1 MQRNR
6 RDESDSHRP
15 RERRGRI
22 TCTGVGLLVLWVAG
36 GAGAQ
41 SFTID
46 DSPAAP
52 AVGAVGPIPGCGAE
66 NQFGLAVSPCPT
78 GFAPS
83 PTLSTLVPLQG
94 SGSILAPGPSVMLSP
109 NGKSLDALSS
119 NHAHLGA
126 RIYQLFFSVDRLS
139 VGQAGSAVA
148 VQAGL
153 NQQPADLFE
162 GALFRNPGSFAGSL
176 GAGPFAGA
184 LSGPLL
190 GTGSNV
196 LSVDDSLY
204 GLISGGEV
212 VPPSVS
218 APPIGSATHDNI
230 DAYDDTTFD
239 ATADGLFDLFAYF
252 SINPDE
258 ASLVG
263 RSPGDLFDVAPN
275 TAAGTP
281 TPFATAASMGLDS
294 GGVGSD
300 SIDALAVFDH
310 AALGGPGNG
319 GPGGQ
324 AGVDYAL
331 FSLAPGSASLSTFQL
346 SAGDVFF
353 TDFSGAF
360 AVYATAADLG
370 LLGGAGGAPGVGDNL
385 DALEVRAVSLV
396 PTSSAAGLAVLAM
409 ALAYTGMHG
418 FGRIGRGRVSIRSG
432 RR

>member
-1 MQRNR
+1 
-6 RDESDSHRP
+6 
-15 RERRGRI
+15 
-22 TCTGVGLLVLWVAG
+22 LWVAG
-36 GAGAQ
+36 GVGAQ

-83 PTLSTLVPLQG
+83 PTLSTLKPLQG
-94 SGSILAPGPSVMLSP
+94 SGSILAPGPGVMLSP

-119 NHAHLGA
+119 NHANLGA
-126 RIYQLFFSVDRLS
+126 GTCQLFFSVDRLS
-139 VGQAGSAVA
+139 VGRSGSDVA
-148 VQAGL
+148 VQAGR

-162 GALFRNPGSFAGSL
+162 GALFTNPRSFAGSL

-184 LSGPLL
+184 LSALWL
-190 GTGSNV
+190 GTQSNV

-204 GLISGGEV
+204 GLISGGGV
-212 VPPSVS
+212 VPPSAS
-218 APPIGSATHDNI
+218 APPVGSATHDNI
-230 DAYDDTTFD
+230 DAYDDATFD
-239 ATADGLFDLFAYF
+239 ADGDGLFDEFGYF

-263 RSPGDLFDVAPN
+263 RSSADLFDVAPN
-275 TAAGTP
+275 TAAGAA

-310 AALGGPGNG
+310 APLGGPDNG

-353 TDFSGAF
+353 SDFSGAF
-360 AVYATAADLG
+360 AVYASATDLG
-370 LLGGAGGAPGVGDNL
+370 LLGGAGGAPGAGDNL
-385 DALEVRAVSLV
+385 DALELRAAPRI
-396 PTSSAAGLAVLAM
+396 PTIPAVGLAVLAM
-409 ALAYTGMHG
+409 AVAFTGKYG
-418 FGRIGRGRVSIRSG
+418 FDS
-432 RR
+432 